1 MYCGGAAADQR
12 GRPAAHT
19 APSRCLGAVEGW
31 AMMVSEAQEERTVEA
46 VAMTVKHAS
55 AYVTAGEAHS
65 IRVKLGGARR
75 VTDVLYDLCEAP

>member
-1 MYCGGAAADQR
+1 
-12 GRPAAHT
+12 
-19 APSRCLGAVEGW
+19 
-31 AMMVSEAQEERTVEA
+31 MMVSEAQEERTVEA